1 MPTLLLPAIGSS
13 GRETSLCVHQLH
25 PLSSPLKSRAIGQAG
40 CGGLRSEGKRKRET
54 YVAFP
59 ANHLVAIVLASQSLE
74 GRLDDTA
81 TETEDEMEGRF
92 LYYK

>member
-1 MPTLLLPAIGSS
+1 MRTSAPSAVFSIEIKGYRIGRV
-13 GRETSLCVHQLH
+13 G
-25 PLSSPLKSRAIGQAG
+25 GGG
-40 CGGLRSEGKRKRET
+40 CSEGKRKRET

-74 GRLDDTA
+74 GRLDDTTA
-81 TETEDEMEGRF
+81 ETEDEMEGRF